1 MIDLRYLAALTA
13 LAALAAVA
21 AWPWVDRW
29 PGGREGLLAG
39 IAFSLVSLGAGYH
52 ALRWGARGQGSRL
65 FAAVVGSTLA
75 RLVALM
81 AIGLALAWTS
91 DAHVA
96 VALLTIVVLHLV
108 LGTFEILYLKRTDAL
123 E

>member
-1 MIDLRYLAALTA
+1 MIDARYLGA
-13 LAALAAVA
+13 LAALATLSAVA

-52 ALRWGARGQGSRL
+52 ALRWGARSGGSKL
-65 FAAVVGSTLA
+65 FAAVVGSALVRIAALLA
-75 RLVALM
+75 VA
-81 AIGLALAWTS
+81 LALAS
-91 DAHVA
+91 GSEAHVA

>member
-13 LAALAAVA
+13 LAGLAALA
-21 AWPWVDRW
+21 AWPWVEGW
-29 PGGREGLLAG
+29 PGGREGLVAG

-52 ALRWGARGQGSRL
+52 ALRWGACGGGSRL

-75 RLVALM
+75 RFAALFVL
-81 AIGLALAWTS
+81 GLALAWGS

>member
-1 MIDLRYLAALTA
+1 MIDARYLAALTA
-13 LAALAAVA
+13 LATLAAA
-21 AWPWVDRW
+21 GAWPWVDRW

-52 ALRWGARGQGSRL
+52 ALRWGARGGGSML

-75 RLVALM
+75 RFAGLFAL
-81 AIGLALAWTS
+81 ALGLAWAT

-96 VALLTIVVLHLV
+96 VALLTVVALHLM

-123 E
+123 G

>member
-1 MIDLRYLAALTA
+1 VIDVRYLAALVA
-13 LAALAAVA
+13 LATLAAVA

-52 ALRWGARGQGSRL
+52 ALRWGARSGGSKL
-65 FAAVVGSTLA
+65 FAAVVGSALVRVAALLA
-75 RLVALM
+75 VA
-81 AIGLALAWTS
+81 LALAWGS
-91 DAHVA
+91 DANVA

-108 LGTFEILYLKRTDAL
+108 LGTFEVLYLKRTDAL

>member
-1 MIDLRYLAALTA
+1 MIDVRYLIALTA
-13 LAALAAVA
+13 LAALTAAVA
-21 AWPWVDRW
+21 WPLVDRW
-29 PGGREGLLAG
+29 PGGHEGLIAG
-39 IAFSLVSLGAGYH
+39 LAFSLVSLGTGYH
-52 ALRWGARGQGSRL
+52 ALRWGARGGGSKL
-65 FAAVVGSTLA
+65 FAAVVGSALA
-75 RLVALM
+75 RFAALLAM
-81 AIGLALAWTS
+81 GLALAWAS

>member
-1 MIDLRYLAALTA
+1 VIDARYLVA
-13 LAALAAVA
+13 LAALGTLVAAA

-39 IAFSLVSLGAGYH
+39 IAFSLVSLGVGYH
-52 ALRWGARGQGSRL
+52 ALRWGARSGGSKL
-65 FAAVVGSTLA
+65 FAAVVGSALVRIAALLA
-75 RLVALM
+75 VA
-81 AIGLALAWTS
+81 LALAWGS

>member
-1 MIDLRYLAALTA
+1 MIDARYLGA
-13 LAALAAVA
+13 LAALATLAALA

-52 ALRWGARGQGSRL
+52 ALRWGARSGGSKL
-65 FAAVVGSTLA
+65 FAAVVGSTLV
-75 RLVALM
+75 RVAALL
-81 AIGLALAWTS
+81 AVALALAWGS

>member
-1 MIDLRYLAALTA
+1 MIDARYLIA
-13 LAALAAVA
+13 LAALAALVA
-21 AWPWVDRW
+21 AFAWSWVDHW

-52 ALRWGARGQGSRL
+52 ALRWGARAGGSKL

-75 RLVALM
+75 RFVALP
-81 AIGLALAWTS
+81 ALALALAWRS

>member
-1 MIDLRYLAALTA
+1 VIDARYLGA
-13 LAALAAVA
+13 LAALATLAALA

-52 ALRWGARGQGSRL
+52 ALRWGARSGGSKL

-75 RLVALM
+75 RVAALL
-81 AIGLALAWTS
+81 AVALALAGGS

>member
-1 MIDLRYLAALTA
+1 VIDVRYLAALVA
-13 LAALAAVA
+13 LATLAAVA

-52 ALRWGARGQGSRL
+52 ALRWGARSGGSKL
-65 FAAVVGSTLA
+65 FAAVVGSALVRVAALLA
-75 RLVALM
+75 VA
-81 AIGLALAWTS
+81 LALAWGS
-91 DAHVA
+91 DANVA